1 MTSTWSY
8 RWACVSAV
16 LLGCVHPASAQFFE
30 SVGSRAQGMGGAF
43 VAVAN
48 DSSATWW
55 NPAGL
60 ADGPFLDMALTRTT
74 TEITEALPALRE
86 RIPAFAL
93 GTPPIG
99 VSYYRLRITDIQP
112 IDPTGPGSGN
122 REERR
127 AGVPVRSLEG
137 RQLGVTIPQTLLTGV
152 HVGTTL
158 KWVSGTLRA
167 TEVPAT
173 DASSLTP
180 SELLDLGEDLEGGD
194 GENHFDLDV
203 GILAT
208 AGAVRLGLSG
218 RNLLESE
225 FADGAFVLSRQV
237 RVGAAFDAARLP
249 GTPLTV
255 AVDADIVSYAAG
267 SGDRRVVAIGAEQWL
282 LTRRLGLRGGAR
294 FNMVGAEDR
303 AATVGV
309 SVSPRSGFYID
320 GHFVRGDASG
330 ERGWGLATRV
340 SF

>member
-1 MTSTWSY
+1 MATTSSV
-8 RWACVSAV
+8 RWASVIAV
-16 LLGCVHPASAQFFE
+16 LLGIAHPASAQLFE

-60 ADGPFLDMALTRTT
+60 GDGPFLDLALARTT
-74 TEITEALPALRE
+74 TETTEGLPARRDE
-86 RIPAFAL
+86 IPSFAL

-112 IDPTGPGSGN
+112 IDPTGSGSGN
-122 REERR
+122 REDRR
-127 AGVPVRSLEG
+127 AGVPVRSLKG
-137 RQLGVTIPQTLLTGV
+137 SQLGVTIPQTVFTGV

-158 KWVSGTLRA
+158 KWVRGTLRTA
-167 TEVPAT
+167 EVPAT
-173 DASSLTP
+173 EAASLTP
-180 SELLDLGEDLEGGD
+180 TELLDLGEELEGGD

-203 GILAT
+203 GVLAT

-225 FADGAFVLSRQV
+225 FRDGAFVFSRQV
-237 RVGAAFDAARLP
+237 RFGAAFDAARLP

-255 AVDADIVSYAAG
+255 AVDADIVSYDAG

-282 LTRRLGLRGGAR
+282 MARRLGIRGGAR

-303 AATVGV
+303 AATAGV
-309 SVSPRSGFYID
+309 SVSLRTGFYID
-320 GHFVRGDASG
+320 GHVVRGGASD
-330 ERGWGLATRV
+330 ERGWGVATRV

>member
-1 MTSTWSY
+1 
-8 RWACVSAV
+8 
-16 LLGCVHPASAQFFE
+16 
-30 SVGSRAQGMGGAF
+30 MGGAF

-60 ADGPFLDMALTRTT
+60 ADGPFLDFALARTT
-74 TEITEALPALRE
+74 TEITEALPARRE
-86 RIPAFAL
+86 RVPAFAL

-99 VSYYRLRITDIQP
+99 VSVYRLRITDIQP

-127 AGVPVRSLEG
+127 AGVPVRSFAG
-137 RQLGVTIPQTLLTGV
+137 SQLGVTIPQTLITGV

-158 KWVSGTLRA
+158 KWVRGTLRRA
-167 TEVPAT
+167 EVPAIE
-173 DASSLTP
+173 ASLLSP
-180 SELLDLGEDLEGGD
+180 SELLDLGEELEGGD
-194 GENHFDLDV
+194 AENHFDLDV
-203 GILAT
+203 GVLAT

-218 RNLLESE
+218 RNLLETE
-225 FADGAFVLSRQV
+225 FVDGAFVLSRQV
-237 RVGAAFDAARLP
+237 RFGAAFDAARLP
-249 GTPLTV
+249 GTPLVV
-255 AVDADIVSYAAG
+255 AFDADIVSYAAG

-282 LTRRLGLRGGAR
+282 LARRLGIRGGAR
-294 FNMVGAEDR
+294 FNTVGAEDR

-320 GHFVRGDASG
+320 GHVVRGGAD
-330 ERGWGLATRV
+330 ERGWGVATRV

>member
-1 MTSTWSY
+1 MSTRWSY
-8 RWACVSAV
+8 RWAC
-16 LLGCVHPASAQFFE
+16 ASALLLCFARPSTAQLIE

-55 NPAGL
+55 NPAGI
-60 ADGPFLDMALTRTT
+60 ADGPFLDLALSRAT
-74 TEITEALPALRE
+74 TEITEALPAR
-86 RIPAFAL
+86 RDQISGFAL
-93 GTPPIG
+93 GYPAIG
-99 VSYYRLRITDIQP
+99 LSYYRLRITDIQP
-112 IDPTGPGSGN
+112 IVPTGPESGN
-122 REERR
+122 REDRR

-137 RQLGVTIPQTLLTGV
+137 RQFGVTIPHTLLTDV

-158 KWVSGTLRA
+158 KYLKGTVR
-167 TEVPAT
+167 TELAEAEAVLLP
-173 DASSLTP
+173 P
-180 SELLDLGEDLEGGD
+180 SELIERGEELEGGEAED
-194 GENHFDLDV
+194 HFDFDIGL
-203 GILAT
+203 LAT

-218 RNLLESE
+218 RNMLEAE

-237 RVGAAFDAARLP
+237 RIGVAFDAAKLP

-255 AVDADIVSYAAG
+255 AFDADIVSYPTG

-282 LTRRLGLRGGAR
+282 VARRLGIRGGAR

-309 SVSPRSGFYID
+309 SVAPRTGFYID
-320 GHFVRGDASG
+320 GHLVRGGASD
-330 ERGWGLATRV
+330 ERGWGVATRV